1 MDDSGLK
8 IWRTRESSQ
17 LQLQQQQLQ
26 EYETI
31 DQGKQTS
38 DARNLP
44 GSDAEAELCE
54 MKTSLG
60 LF

>member
-8 IWRTRESSQ
+8 IWRTWESSQ

-44 GSDAEAELCE
+44 ESDAEAELCE